1 MVYNGN
7 PYSLMDDLGVPLFL
21 ETPTFTSTQ
30 TTNLFEFKMLVFGWR
45 SLDGY
50 GVPTVDASE
59 IPKANHRCG
68 KTLVNNRICSS
79 QPQVVFTPD
88 FWLPLTVSST
98 LRLKKIQTTLR
109 DIYHMGVS
117 LNGGFPHFTPQVLI
131 IFSRKTHGF
140 VGLVPPF

>member
-59 IPKANHRCG
+59 IPKANHRLDGG
-68 KTLVNNRICSS
+68 KTLVNHRICSS

-88 FWLPLTVSST
+88 FWLPLTGAST
-98 LRLKKIQTTLR
+98 LRLKQIQTTLR
-109 DIYHMGVS
+109 DIYHMGVT
-117 LNGGFPHFTPQVLI
+117 LNGGFPISHP
-131 IFSRKTHGF
+131 KC
-140 VGLVPPF
+140 